1 MAIVV
6 ALNNK
11 RQSRAGLSGVINYVS
26 NDRKTLLQSGEKLVS
41 GIRS

>member
-26 NDRKTLLQSGEKLVS
+26 NDRKHFCKAV
-41 GIRS
+41 RN